1 VNKTASRGKGLALF
15 ESVLPYIKEKL
26 KDRDITVYITQCA
39 GDGIKLAK
47 KLIEEKNN
55 LIVACGGDGTNH
67 EVLNAI
73 MQSKVTN
80 IALGFL
86 PLGKSNLCYLLFI

>member
-1 VNKTASRGKGLALF
+1 MNHTMPPPEISKQIYYKKIGFVVNKTASRGKGLALF

-26 KDRDITVYITQCA
+26 KDRDITIYITQFA

-55 LIVACGGDGTNH
+55 LIVACGGDGIVRLISF
-67 EVLNAI
+67 VLI
-73 MQSKVTN
+73 
-80 IALGFL
+80 
-86 PLGKSNLCYLLFI
+86 